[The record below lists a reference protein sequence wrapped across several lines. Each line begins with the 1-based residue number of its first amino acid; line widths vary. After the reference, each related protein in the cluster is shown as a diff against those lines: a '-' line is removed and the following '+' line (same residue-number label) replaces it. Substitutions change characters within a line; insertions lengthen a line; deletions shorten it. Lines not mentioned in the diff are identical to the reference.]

1 MACANSA
8 VVRSPRLCGARPARP
23 SVASP
28 TGAAQGAAILATAVS
43 GARRSA
49 AAPTGAGF
57 GASATVAAVQ
67 ARRASNRR
75 RPSIGQACRTNRRS
89 ALKSAQKSRKDKT
102 GGKGAHEKAVLRCA
116 RCASTTSTRGR
127 PWLSRNGAQLRRHNW
142 SKQTNN
148 IAMLLS
154 FFFLMFLP
162 LRGAQTSMS
171 NTVARM
177 REHKSNGPPGS
188 SSASA
193 VYHVCVING

>member
-116 RCASTTSTRGR
+116 RCASTLACAAGRGFHETT
-127 PWLSRNGAQLRRHNW
+127 RNGAQLRRHDW

-154 FFFLMFLP
+154 IFFLNVLAAA
-162 LRGAQTSMS
+162 RRTDVNVEYCGA
-171 NTVARM
+171 NARAQ
-177 REHKSNGPPGS
+177 E
-188 SSASA
+188 
-193 VYHVCVING
+193 